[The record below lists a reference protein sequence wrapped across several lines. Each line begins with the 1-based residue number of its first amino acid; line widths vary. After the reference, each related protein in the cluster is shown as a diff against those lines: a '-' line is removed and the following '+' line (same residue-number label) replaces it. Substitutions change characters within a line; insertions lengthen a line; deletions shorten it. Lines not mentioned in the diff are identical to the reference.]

1 MMKFIDEGIK
11 KRFKDTKYDM
21 TKPKSE
27 KDLNRMLKAATMGVP
42 FTR

>member
-1 MMKFIDEGIK
+1 MMKILNEGIK
-11 KRFKDTKYDM
+11 KRFKNTKYDLD
-21 TKPKSE
+21 KPKSE